1 MIVENRH
8 SRAHFDKTLT
18 ALVFAL
24 AIFGVIAVSVATYTT
39 SSSSDAPLLNHI
51 VESTYSMRQFVFL
64 MLAPF
69 VVAFIYNIPYDWLRR
84 RATLIYYGG
93 TALLVIVLFA
103 SQASGVRAWM
113 DIIWGFTIQ
122 PSEFAKLSMI
132 LMVPGLLSRYDKP
145 MEYPCGT
152 SSTLWRWCWY
162 LA

>member
-93 TALLVIVLFA
+93 TALLVIVLLPPRPVA
-103 SQASGVRAWM
+103 CAHGWISSGALP
-113 DIIWGFTIQ
+113 FSP
-122 PSEFAKLSMI
+122 PSLQN
-132 LMVPGLLSRYDKP
+132 
-145 MEYPCGT
+145 YP
-152 SSTLWRWCWY
+152 
-162 LA
+162 

>member
-51 VESTYSMRQFVFL
+51 VESNYSMRQFVFL

-69 VVAFIYNIPYDWLRR
+69 WVAFIYNIPYDWLRR
-84 RATLIYYGG
+84 RATL
-93 TALLVIVLFA
+93 L
-103 SQASGVRAWM
+103 
-113 DIIWGFTIQ
+113 
-122 PSEFAKLSMI
+122 
-132 LMVPGLLSRYDKP
+132 
-145 MEYPCGT
+145 
-152 SSTLWRWCWY
+152 
-162 LA
+162 